1 MTQPIS
7 FNDLALGQVFKSPGR
22 TLTETHLVTFTM
34 LMGDWHPIHSDEEYA
49 KGTRI
54 GKRMFHGTFGLAL
67 ATAMSA
73 DLLVLKEP
81 VIAAL
86 GISDWSFKA
95 PLFIDDT
102 VHIELTV
109 TDKRVASD
117 GKRGI
122 VHRQLRVV
130 KSDGTL
136 AQEGTAAMMVA
147 LSDNR

>member
-1 MTQPIS
+1 MAQPVS
-7 FNDLALGQVFKSPGR
+7 FGDLAVGQAFTSAGR

-34 LMGDWHPIHSDEEYA
+34 LMGDWHPIHSDEVFA
-49 KGTRI
+49 RSTRI
-54 GKRMFHGTFGLAL
+54 GKRMFHGTFGIAL

-73 DLLVLKEP
+73 DLLVIQEP
-81 VIAAL
+81 VIGAL

-102 VHIELTV
+102 VHIEMTV
-109 TDKRVASD
+109 ADKRVTSD

-122 VHRQLRVV
+122 VVRKFRLL

-136 AQEGTAAMMVA
+136 AQEGTATMMVA